1 MGMLSPVQQ
10 VHFVT
15 GVLKSISR
23 CELFT
28 LRHQKGITYL
38 RLLISNPSVRP
49 AEIWNLIT
57 LNKWGGGQHESF
69 CFHHALT
76 ESVWNPDQGG
86 PARKAGRKCEAET
99 GKKRTG
105 DPK

>member
-15 GVLKSISR
+15 GVLKSISL

-28 LRHQKGITYL
+28 LQHQEGITYL
-38 RLLISNPSVRP
+38 RLLISNPSVKL

-57 LNKWGGGQHESF
+57 LNKWGGGRYESF
-69 CFHHALT
+69 YFHLTLT
-76 ESVWNPDQGG
+76 ESV
-86 PARKAGRKCEAET
+86 
-99 GKKRTG
+99 
-105 DPK
+105 

>member
-1 MGMLSPVQQ
+1 MLSPVQQ

-15 GVLKSISR
+15 GVLKSISW

-28 LRHQKGITYL
+28 VRHQKGITYL
-38 RLLISNPSVRP
+38 RLLISNPSVRL

-69 CFHHALT
+69 CFHLVLT
-76 ESVWNPDQGG
+76 ESVWNLDRGG
-86 PARKAGRKCEAET
+86 LARKAGRKCEAET
-99 GKKRTG
+99 GKKRAG
-105 DPK
+105 DLK